1 MAARE
6 AIVYNADGT
15 STVTAY
21 QTAPEADNVDTIM
34 ASARSALAA
43 NRTYVALASPTTA
56 QTTAQ
61 VKQLSRQ
68 MNGLIRVLLGAFDGT
83 D

>member
-6 AIVYNADGT
+6 WIIHNPDGT
-15 STVTAY
+15 RSVIPY
-21 QTAPEADNVDTIM
+21 QTTPEADNYDSIL

-61 VKQLSRQ
+61 VKALSRQ
-68 MNGLIRVLLGAFDGT
+68 VNGLIRVLLASFDGT